1 MTGPQGP
8 LDQVRNEIM
17 RVMGPEI
24 EARFVQL
31 TPIIARA
38 LNHNVPLDEVRI
50 PPPAAK
56 VPAKT
61 AASRTAVQGIV
72 ALGLSTV
79 LGFVADTIGGPDF
92 DLLDGGDWKT
102 LGYGAGVAGIM
113 AVLAF
118 GQRKIGR

>member
-1 MTGPQGP
+1 MTAPQGP

-17 RVMGPEI
+17 RRLGPEI
-24 EARFVQL
+24 DARFEQL
-31 TPIIARA
+31 TPILIKA
-38 LNHNVPLDEVRI
+38 LNRDVPLDTVPD
-50 PPPAAK
+50 PPVVAP
-56 VPAKT
+56 VT
-61 AASRTAVQGIV
+61 AASRTAVQGVV

>member
-1 MTGPQGP
+1 MTAPQGP

-17 RVMGPEI
+17 RRLGPEI
-24 EARFVQL
+24 DARFEQL
-31 TPIIARA
+31 TPILIKA
-38 LNHNVPLDEVRI
+38 LNRDVPLDTVPD
-50 PPPAAK
+50 PPVVAPA
-56 VPAKT
+56 T
-61 AASRTAVQGIV
+61 AASRTAIQGIL
-72 ALGLSTV
+72 ALVLSTV
-79 LGFVADTIGGPDF
+79 IGFVADTIGGPDF